1 MRYLLSALLLIMSA
15 SSYST
20 SNPIVVMDTSQG
32 KIVIELFPDKAP
44 QTVSNFLAYVNQD
57 GFKETIF
64 HRVINGFMIQG
75 GGENA
80 SGKKFVTFTAIK
92 NESRNGLSN
101 ERGTIAMART
111 NFPHS
116 ATRQFFINQKDNNF
130 LDAKNGNWGYA
141 VFGKVTSGMD
151 VVDAIAKVKTST
163 GDRPTQPVVINS
175 ITVQKTTTQ

>member
-1 MRYLLSALLLIMSA
+1 MKYLLSALLLIL
-15 SSYST
+15 ST
-20 SNPIVVMDTSQG
+20 TSFAAGNPSVVIDTSQG
-32 KIVIELFPDKAP
+32 KIAIELFPDQAP
-44 QTVSNFLAYVNQD
+44 QSVSNFLAYVNQD

-80 SGKKFVTFTAIK
+80 TGKKFVTFAAIK

-116 ATRQFFINQKDNNF
+116 ATRQFFINQKDNYF

-151 VVDAIAKVKTST
+151 VVDAIAKVKTNA
-163 GDRPTQPVVINS
+163 GDRPTQPIIINS
-175 ITVQKTTTQ
+175 ITVQKTTTK